1 VRNRRELHASLKGA
15 TLGDADA
22 DTDDTLKWIKKSKKK
37 EKELARKRQEE
48 IENMEKGFRD
58 EDYTESTCFYKH
70 MVQFFKSD
78 TLAFRG
84 SCGS

>member
-15 TLGDADA
+15 TLGDGDG

-58 EDYTESTCFYKH
+58 EDYTESTCFCIWC
-70 MVQFFKSD
+70 SSSSL
-78 TLAFRG
+78 TL
-84 SCGS
+84 